1 MTKKQ
6 FERKHPGL
14 IVTVGQEKR
23 GPWAAFA
30 TKDGELVAMC
40 VSYKPKTIIDKLSG
54 YVYSLESRKVMAEQ
68 GGRDANTGQHGPLQ
82 AHHVKH
88 RARGGTHAKENLAA
102 VSPDT
107 HRKFHEEK

>member
-6 FERKHPGL
+6 FERKHPDVAL
-14 IVTVGQEKR
+14 SVQVLHDKR
-23 GPWAAFA
+23 TMAHASW
-30 TKDGELVAMC
+30 GETDVFVARKNEDEMF
-40 VSYKPKTIIDKLSG
+40 SELSKH
-54 YVYSLESRKVMAEQ
+54 VLAIQSRRVMEAQ
-68 GGRDANTGQHGPLQ
+68 GWRDANTGQHGPLQ